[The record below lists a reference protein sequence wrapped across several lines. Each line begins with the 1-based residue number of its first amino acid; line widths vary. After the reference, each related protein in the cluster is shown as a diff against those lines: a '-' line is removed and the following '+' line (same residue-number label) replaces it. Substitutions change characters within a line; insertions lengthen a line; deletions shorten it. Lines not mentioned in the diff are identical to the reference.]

1 MYQLKMMKNSIK
13 AKLKQS
19 PRLKRF
25 ILYFIT
31 SNRNPK
37 PRYWVRIFL
46 NPFFHKRGKG
56 SIIRFK
62 RSRIDVFPWHQ
73 FNIGRNTIIEDFTV
87 VNNGAGDINI
97 GDYSRIGIGS
107 VIIGPVQLGSKV
119 GLGQHVFIS
128 GFNHGY
134 DDGDR
139 DSNEQDLVIKPV
151 FIDDET
157 HIGSNSVIL
166 PGVRLG
172 KRVQV
177 GAGSVVTKSV
187 SDFCLVVGNPATVI
201 RKYDIETK
209 QWIKVKN

>member
-1 MYQLKMMKNSIK
+1 MINYIK
-13 AKLKQS
+13 VQLKQS

-25 ILYFIT
+25 VLYSIT

-37 PRYWVRIFL
+37 PRLWVRILL

-56 SIIRFK
+56 SIIRNS
-62 RSRIDVFPWHQ
+62 RSRIDVFPWHH
-73 FNIGRNTIIEDFTV
+73 FDIGRNTLIEDFTV
-87 VNNGAGDINI
+87 INNGAGDIII
-97 GDYSRIGIGS
+97 GNDSRIGIGS
-107 VIIGPVQLGSKV
+107 VIIGPVIIGNKV

-134 DDGDR
+134 EDGDR
-139 DSNEQDLVIKPV
+139 DSNEQELVIRPV
-151 FIDDET
+151 YIDDET

-177 GAGSVVTKSV
+177 GAGSVVTKNV
-187 SDFCLVVGNPATVI
+187 PDFCVVVGNPAKII
-201 RKYDIETK
+201 RKYDFQVK
-209 QWIKVKN
+209 QWIKV